1 MRKSAQLALV
11 TVIVLLLGSTAVL
24 YQKYRQTSA
33 SLTQTK
39 SAEEEAKTRYAEA
52 FSSIAEI
59 QYSLNAIALGQGAV
73 PMVSQNLQSEQRMS
87 GPDRREALDR
97 IAQLNAS
104 IQRTKTKIHEL
115 EGRLRKSGIK
125 IAGLQKMVENLK
137 TSVTEKE
144 TQVAE
149 LTTKVDALQTQVT
162 GLETTVASQEQNI
175 EEKRKEL
182 GTVYYIVGTK
192 RDLATS
198 GVIVSKGGLLGLG
211 KTQLLTGR
219 YNETLFTPIDT
230 DVQTTIHAPAAK
242 VRVLSPQ
249 PLSSYELVQVG
260 TETELHILDPK
271 EFRKV
276 KHVVI
281 MTTT

>member
-1 MRKSAQLALV
+1 MRKPVLFALV
-11 TVIVLLLGSTAVL
+11 AVIVLLGGATGVL
-24 YQKYRQTSA
+24 YQKYQ
-33 SLTQTK
+33 K
-39 SAEEEAKTRYAEA
+39 STVDYAAMQAAEETSRNRYAQTIDA
-52 FSSIAEI
+52 IAEI
-59 QYSLNAIALGQGAV
+59 QDSLNAIALGQGAV

-230 DVQTTIHAPAAK
+230 DVQTTIHAPAVK

-249 PLSSYELVQVG
+249 PVSSYELVQVG